1 MKIFKFLFLV
11 PVITLII
18 IFQTT
23 LQSRY
28 ILASD
33 VRDGETVFKN
43 VCAGCHVRGGSVVL
57 KGSKSLKLSD
67 LEKRGIADVNS
78 IAKIANDGIGFMKG
92 YKNKMKIFKFLFVI
106 PLITLIIIFQT
117 SLQNRY
123 LLASD
128 LRDGET
134 IFRNV
139 CAGCHVRGGSVVL
152 KGSKS
157 LKLSDLEKRGIA
169 DVNSIAEIAN
179 EGIGYMKGYKK
190 KLKDGED
197 KVLAQWIIQNAE
209 KGWE

>member
-1 MKIFKFLFLV
+1 MKI
-11 PVITLII
+11 
-18 IFQTT
+18 
-23 LQSRY
+23 S
-28 ILASD
+28 
-33 VRDGETVFKN
+33 
-43 VCAGCHVRGGSVVL
+43 
-57 KGSKSLKLSD
+57 
-67 LEKRGIADVNS
+67 
-78 IAKIANDGIGFMKG
+78 
-92 YKNKMKIFKFLFVI
+92 KFLFVI

-157 LKLSDLEKRGIA
+157 LKLSDLEKRGIS
-169 DVNSIAEIAN
+169 DVGSIIKIAN

-197 KVLAQWIIQNAE
+197 KVLAQWIIQNAQ

>member
-1 MKIFKFLFLV
+1 MKIFKFIFLV

-92 YKNKMKIFKFLFVI
+92 YKNK
-106 PLITLIIIFQT
+106 
-117 SLQNRY
+117 
-123 LLASD
+123 
-128 LRDGET
+128 
-134 IFRNV
+134 
-139 CAGCHVRGGSVVL
+139 
-152 KGSKS
+152 
-157 LKLSDLEKRGIA
+157 
-169 DVNSIAEIAN
+169 
-179 EGIGYMKGYKK
+179 
-190 KLKDGED
+190 LKDGED

>member
-78 IAKIANDGIGFMKG
+78 IAKIANNGIGFMKG
-92 YKNKMKIFKFLFVI
+92 YKN
-106 PLITLIIIFQT
+106 
-117 SLQNRY
+117 
-123 LLASD
+123 
-128 LRDGET
+128 
-134 IFRNV
+134 
-139 CAGCHVRGGSVVL
+139 
-152 KGSKS
+152 
-157 LKLSDLEKRGIA
+157 
-169 DVNSIAEIAN
+169 
-179 EGIGYMKGYKK
+179 

>member
-1 MKIFKFLFLV
+1 MGGINQMKIFKFLFLI
-11 PVITLII
+11 PV
-18 IFQTT
+18 
-23 LQSRY
+23 
-28 ILASD
+28 
-33 VRDGETVFKN
+33 
-43 VCAGCHVRGGSVVL
+43 
-57 KGSKSLKLSD
+57 
-67 LEKRGIADVNS
+67 
-78 IAKIANDGIGFMKG
+78 
-92 YKNKMKIFKFLFVI
+92 
-106 PLITLIIIFQT
+106 ITLIIIFQT

-128 LRDGET
+128 VRDGET

-197 KVLAQWIIQNAE
+197 KVLAKWIIQNAQ
-209 KGWE
+209 KGWD